1 MPDIITDPQ
10 NGSRLAVM
18 RQEEGLVVFQL
29 GGALA
34 AVTDLD
40 SLSATPGVCIRSGS
54 SRWWRLHKRAAAKL
68 ILDGMDKLGFHV
80 TDFAHR
86 RMLKNWL
93 KQPLFVGGWKVQ
105 PVGEPEWSE
114 VESRPVDGVGPFQLR
129 DYQVSGC
136 RWAFRSQLNGLL
148 GDEMGLGK
156 TVQVGATLESFR
168 GFRRFAVVV
177 TTKSTLFNWVS
188 ELERWAPS
196 WTAVAIPSSSRLKKV
211 VTNPCRPDVLV
222 ITWGLLP
229 RVLEDLQG
237 LHPDTLIADEAH
249 YLAAG
254 YKTKRG
260 RAFMALSSMCTSS
273 MLMTG
278 TPLINRP
285 ADLWPLL
292 HVIDPVR
299 FTLFGDFGSAFCDPQ
314 KVLVK
319 GGRRVL
325 TFTGSSDSEG
335 LAQLLSG
342 YQFRR
347 LKADVLSELPDRV
360 EFDVRVAVK
369 ASTKKL
375 WRDTLKS
382 IRSSDTLDGSVLSGV
397 GESWHQ
403 VGRDKAGAAA
413 EYILDLVDA
422 GEGPVIALIFHS
434 DVCVELVEKLR
445 TKGLRVAVIVGDT
458 PAKRRDV
465 LVERFQSGDFDVM
478 VGSTALRE
486 GVTLTRSRHVV
497 QVEYWWT
504 EAAMDQGA
512 SRAHRFGQSRDV
524 LVHFIHGVGSI
535 DEHIKRVVRKKRAM
549 RESIVERA
557 TSMRAFV
564 EGVKELE
571 E

>member
-1 MPDIITDPQ
+1 MPDIISDPQ

-18 RQEEGLVVFQL
+18 RPEEGLVVFQL

-34 AVTDLD
+34 AVTDMD
-40 SLSATPGVCIRSGS
+40 SLSATPGVCIRAGS
-54 SRWWRLHKRAAAKL
+54 SRWWRLHRRAAAKL

-86 RMLKNWL
+86 RMLKDWL
-93 KQPLFVGGWKVQ
+93 KQPLFAGGWHRTV
-105 PVGEPEWSE
+105 EPEWSE

-129 DYQVSGC
+129 DYQISGC

-168 GFRRFAVVV
+168 AFRRLAVVV

-196 WTAVAIPSSSRLKKV
+196 WTAVAIPSASRLKKV
-211 VTNPCRPDVLV
+211 VTSPCRPDVLV

-229 RVLEDLQG
+229 RVLDDLQH
-237 LHPDTLIADEAH
+237 LRPDTLIADEAH

-278 TPLINRP
+278 TPLVNRP

-314 KVLVK
+314 EILTK
-319 GGRRVL
+319 GGRRVR
-325 TFTGSSDSEG
+325 TFTGSSDPEG
-335 LAQLLSG
+335 LAKLLSDH
-342 YQFRR
+342 QFRR
-347 LKADVLSELPDRV
+347 LKADVLSDLPARV
-360 EFDVRVAVK
+360 ELDVRVPVK

-382 IRSSDTLDGSVLSGV
+382 IGSSESLDGSVLSGV

-403 VGRDKAGAAA
+403 AGRDKVGPASD
-413 EYILDLVDA
+413 YILDLVEA

-445 TKGLRVAVIVGDT
+445 AKGLRVAVIVGDT
-458 PAKRRDV
+458 PAQRRAV

-524 LVHFIHGVGSI
+524 LVHFVHGVGSI
-535 DEHIKRVVRKKRAM
+535 DGHIKRVVRKKKTM

-557 TSMRAFV
+557 TAMRAFV
-564 EGVKELE
+564 EDVKELE
-571 E
+571 G